1 MMDFSSIREFLT
13 QTSATLFAWLVSPPF
28 YSQAGLVLAAFLLA
42 YTLYLVFRRW
52 LNILTRGPE
61 SGALFGLRQ
70 VLARTRDLLL
80 PLLLIVVL
88 SFTVDLSQYLLGQ
101 SAVVRTC
108 LSLATVFMLYSL
120 ISRFIKHRLLRK
132 LVTWIAIPIAL
143 LETFGWLTYVSSY
156 LEGIRLDV
164 GNISISAYGI
174 ARVLIFGSLLFWLGR
189 LSNTAGQTII
199 RRQEDLDIGTR
210 EVFAKV
216 FQVVLS
222 IVVFVLL
229 LQVMGI
235 NLTALAVFGGALGV
249 GLGFGLQA
257 IASNFISGIILLLD
271 RSLTVG
277 DYIEM
282 EDGRSGTIRELNMR
296 STTLETYDGKDIMV
310 PNEQFIT
317 TSFTNWT
324 HKNSKQR
331 YALEFQVAYNTD
343 IRAMIQLVR
352 EVVNSHPQVLSGPD
366 LPIEE
371 RADAEI
377 KGFGEFGVDI
387 LVEFWMEGIDDGL
400 NHVGADLMLMIFEA
414 LQESGIEIP
423 FPQREIRILNP
434 GESTLAESQPL

>member
-1 MMDFSSIREFLT
+1 MDFSAIKAFFT
-13 QTSATLFAWLVSPPF
+13 QSSATLFAWFISPQF
-28 YSQAGLVLAAFLLA
+28 YSQAGLVLLAFLLA
-42 YTLYLVFRRW
+42 YSLFLVFRRW
-52 LNILTRGPE
+52 LKILTRGPE
-61 SGALFGLRQ
+61 TGALYGLRQ
-70 VLARTRDLLL
+70 GLSRTRDLLL
-80 PLLLIVVL
+80 PLLLIVIL
-88 SFTVDLSQYLLGQ
+88 SFTVDLSDYLFDQ

-120 ISRFIKHRLLRK
+120 ITRFVKHRLLRK
-132 LVTWIAIPIAL
+132 MVIWIAIPIAL
-143 LETFGWLTYVSSY
+143 LETFDLLTYVSEY
-156 LEGIRLDV
+156 LEGIKLEI
-164 GNISISAYGI
+164 GNISISAYGV
-174 ARVLIFGSLLFWLGR
+174 ARVLIFGTILFWLGR
-189 LSNTAGQTII
+189 FSNAAGQSII

-222 IVVFVLL
+222 IVVFILL

-324 HKNSKQR
+324 HKNTKQR
-331 YALEFQVAYNTD
+331 YALEFQVAYDTD
-343 IRAMIQLVR
+343 IRAMIKLVR
-352 EVVNSHPQVLSGPD
+352 DVVSSHPQVLKGPD
-366 LPIEE
+366 LPTEE

-414 LQESGIEIP
+414 LKDNGIEIP
-423 FPQREIRILNP
+423 FPQREIRILNS
-434 GESTLAESQPL
+434 GKSTLTESQPL